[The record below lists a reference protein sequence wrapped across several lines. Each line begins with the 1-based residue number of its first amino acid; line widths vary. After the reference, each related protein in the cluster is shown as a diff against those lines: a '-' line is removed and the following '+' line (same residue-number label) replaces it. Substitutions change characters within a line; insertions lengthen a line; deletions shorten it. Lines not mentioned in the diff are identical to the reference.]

1 MKKSLK
7 IFTFAFALLFAI
19 TVKVN
24 AAELLVGT
32 ENDLKD
38 CVKTTGN
45 VCVLTKYINLT
56 STVEIKDGVD
66 VTISLDKQGGALEI
80 TADDSVDPLFKVTD
94 GRLVIDGVGRITGNV
109 DVFSLLGNTTGG
121 TTKAE
126 LEIGEGV
133 EVVSNTSNAVY
144 IKGKGAKLDLYGSL
158 VSNSTKYATI
168 QGNGNKE
175 SAGTIINIYEGASV
189 KSPNEIAI
197 YHPQDGELNI
207 YGGEITGTTGIEMR
221 AGKLTVKGGTI
232 IGTAVPTITKENGN
246 GSTTTGAGI
255 AIIQHTTEL
264 DLSADVSGG
273 TIKGYTALYHN
284 NTENNSEE
292 AAAKVTLSVTGGVF
306 EAISGGTNAIYS
318 DAKENFIE
326 GGEFKGEVD
335 EKFIS
340 EELETKE
347 IDGVTFVGNSIPE
360 EEVIEKDNN
369 DSIENNEANPNTVDN
384 VAIFMVVGLISL
396 IGIGLTV
403 NKLRRNA

>member
-24 AAELLVGT
+24 AAELLIGT
-32 ENDLKD
+32 ESDLKD

-45 VCVLTKYINLT
+45 ICVLTKYINLT

-144 IKGKGAKLDLYGSL
+144 IKGKGAKLDVYGNL
-158 VSNSTKYATI
+158 LTNSQKYSAI

-175 SAGTIINIYEGASV
+175 SAGTVINIYEGAIV
-189 KSPNEIAI
+189 KSSNTWAI
-197 YHPQDGELNI
+197 YHPQDGELNV
-207 YGGEITGTTGIEMR
+207 YGGTITGATGIEMR
-221 AGKLTVKGGTI
+221 AGKLLVTGGTI
-232 IGTAVPTITKENGN
+232 TGN
-246 GSTTTGAGI
+246 GVFDSSAEGSGATTEGVGI
-255 AIIQHTTEL
+255 AVVQHTTNLE
-264 DLSADVSGG
+264 LSAKVSGG

-284 NTENNSEE
+284 NTQGNPEE
-292 AAAKVTLSVTGGVF
+292 AVNKVNLSITGGTF
-306 EAISGGTNAIYS
+306 EAINGGKVAVYS
-318 DAKENFIE
+318 DTKENFIE

-360 EEVIEKDNN
+360 EVIEKDNN
-369 DSIENNEANPNTVDN
+369 DSIENNETNPNTVDN
-384 VAIFMVVGLISL
+384 VAIFMIVGLISL